1 MNLLFFKQCFNLVF
15 QVKPLLQVTKQ
26 EEKLSA
32 KEDELRQVREK
43 MEKAEVEVSE
53 LEKKL
58 QQVKLCFN
66 KFPHVILS
74 LLVKLFLILADFFF
88 FFI

>member
-1 MNLLFFKQCFNLVF
+1 MTTQSVGYSLIQQHKYFWHMIQGTLTLFLKLCFNLVF

-58 QQVKLCFN
+58 QQVKLNFN
-66 KFPHVILS
+66 
-74 LLVKLFLILADFFF
+74 
-88 FFI
+88 